1 MSMESYIP
9 SISLGDVFSGLTLLI
24 ALWWVIWGASNGKA
38 KRAEWRGKTETRL
51 DGFEKRAE
59 TIETSIK
66 EVHGDVGALKGDVA
80 RMRGDI
86 KWLIDLIT
94 PGLSRDG
101 KSITGASPL
110 TLNKRGVE
118 LAESLGAFN
127 TAKTLASKISVP
139 ANADHFEIQAAA
151 YQYAVI
157 KLMSAIDKKTRKKI
171 QALAYE
177 DSASL

>member
-38 KRAEWRGKTETRL
+38 ERAEWRGKTETRL

-80 RMRGDI
+80 RMRGGY
-86 KWLIDLIT
+86 K
-94 PGLSRDG
+94 
-101 KSITGASPL
+101 
-110 TLNKRGVE
+110 V
-118 LAESLGAFN
+118 
-127 TAKTLASKISVP
+127 
-139 ANADHFEIQAAA
+139 AD
-151 YQYAVI
+151 
-157 KLMSAIDKKTRKKI
+157 
-171 QALAYE
+171 
-177 DSASL
+177 